1 MQNSEISELLELT
14 ADLMDIHE
22 ENEFKAKAFRGAASR
37 LDKLLVSISN
47 SNAEELEKVHGF
59 SKTMSGNIA
68 EILAS
73 NSFSDLNILLNKTPK
88 GVLALMQIKGL
99 GPKKVKTLWKEY
111 EIANIDALEKVCL
124 DNKLAGFKGFGE
136 KTQISILE
144 NIAFK
149 KAQIG
154 KFHFDEAEQASL
166 LIEKEVESQTGIK
179 LLVSGQ
185 VKMCCEVVDNLI
197 FIASDEIEDI
207 HEKLKSVAVLVEN
220 ESQSG
225 PFTWRGT
232 EQSLGLPV
240 TIHLVAER
248 KIGSAVVLHSSS
260 SEFLSTQVNDKQ
272 NLMLY
277 LQRAGASTEEEV
289 FQNLGWQFVVPEQR
303 EFIATAEK
311 AKLNTLPKLV
321 ELADIK
327 GIVHNHSTYS
337 DGKNTLSEMAHYCK
351 NMGMQY
357 FGIADHSKAAYWA
370 GGLDE
375 EKVLQ
380 QHDEI
385 DKLNTGFGSDFK
397 VFKGIESDILA
408 DGSLDYDQEF
418 LKRFDYV
425 VASVHQNL
433 DMSEEKANQRLLK
446 AIENPHTTMLGHP
459 TGRLLL
465 RRNGYPINHKM
476 IIEACA
482 ANNVIMELNADSWRL
497 DMDWRWIYYC
507 MDKGVKISINPDAH
521 NTASLHYIYYGIC
534 VARKGGLTPEFLF
547 NGLNL
552 NEMDAYFKWKKGL

>member
-37 LDKLLVSISN
+37 LDKLLDSISN

-111 EIANIDALEKVCL
+111 EISNIETLEKACL
-124 DNKLAGFKGFGE
+124 ENKLAGFKGFGE

-166 LIEKEVESQTGIK
+166 LIEKEVEAQTGIK
-179 LLVSGQ
+179 LLLSGQ
-185 VKMCCEVVDNLI
+185 VKMCSEVVDNLI

-207 HEKLKSVAVLVEN
+207 HEKLKTVAILVEN

-248 KIGSAVVLHSSS
+248 KLGSAVVLHSSS
-260 SEFLSTQVNDKQ
+260 AEFLSTQVNDKQ

-289 FQNLGWQFVVPEQR
+289 FKNLGWQFVVPEQR

-337 DGKNTLSEMAHYCK
+337 DGKNTLSEMANYCK

-380 QHDEI
+380 QHGEI
-385 DKLNTGFGSDFK
+385 DKLNAVFGNDFK

-552 NEMDAYFKWKKGL
+552 NEMDTYFKWKKGL

>member
-1 MQNSEISELLELT
+1 
-14 ADLMDIHE
+14 
-22 ENEFKAKAFRGAASR
+22 
-37 LDKLLVSISN
+37 
-47 SNAEELEKVHGF
+47 
-59 SKTMSGNIA
+59 
-68 EILAS
+68 
-73 NSFSDLNILLNKTPK
+73 
-88 GVLALMQIKGL
+88 
-99 GPKKVKTLWKEY
+99 
-111 EIANIDALEKVCL
+111 
-124 DNKLAGFKGFGE
+124 
-136 KTQISILE
+136 
-144 NIAFK
+144 
-149 KAQIG
+149 
-154 KFHFDEAEQASL
+154 
-166 LIEKEVESQTGIK
+166 
-179 LLVSGQ
+179 
-185 VKMCCEVVDNLI
+185 
-197 FIASDEIEDI
+197 
-207 HEKLKSVAVLVEN
+207 
-220 ESQSG
+220 
-225 PFTWRGT
+225 
-232 EQSLGLPV
+232 
-240 TIHLVAER
+240 
-248 KIGSAVVLHSSS
+248 
-260 SEFLSTQVNDKQ
+260 
-272 NLMLY
+272 MLY

-289 FQNLGWQFVVPEQR
+289 FKNLGWQFVVPEQR

-337 DGKNTLSEMAHYCK
+337 DGKNTLSEMANYCK

-385 DKLNTGFGSDFK
+385 DKLNTVFGNDFK

-552 NEMDAYFKWKKGL
+552 NEMDTYFKWKKGL

>member
-47 SNAEELEKVHGF
+47 SNADELEKVHGF

-111 EIANIDALEKVCL
+111 EISNIETLEKACL

-207 HEKLKSVAVLVEN
+207 HEKLKTVAILVEN

-240 TIHLVAER
+240 TIHLVTER
-248 KIGSAVVLHSSS
+248 KLGSAVVLHSSS
-260 SEFLSTQVNDKQ
+260 NEFLSTQVNEKQ

-277 LQRAGASTEEEV
+277 LQRTGASTEEEV
-289 FQNLGWQFVVPEQR
+289 FKNLGWQFVVPEQR

-337 DGKNTLSEMAHYCK
+337 DGKNTLSEMANYCK

-385 DKLNTGFGSDFK
+385 DKLNAGFGLDFK

-465 RRNGYPINHKM
+465 RRNGYPINHKL

-521 NTASLHYIYYGIC
+521 NTSSLHYIYYGIC

-552 NEMDAYFKWKKGL
+552 NEMDTYFKWKKGL